1 MREDRETRAAD
12 NRIIG
17 RSGARFPS
25 PKHRDPDPVPEQ
37 ELEPSEHVPR
47 HHRPKSTAVGRAGA
61 RFPSAKIV
69 KRFDEPPVEVQPV
82 ERPQPPAPPQQ
93 TPAPVQDPRRP
104 VARFERPE
112 PPEMP
117 EHPGAR
123 TLVRPYVITKGRTKS
138 SRHLAIET
146 LVSTTRNLRWA
157 SPEVT
162 GEFQSVRALCAHPRS
177 VAEVAANL
185 AVPLGVARVLLG
197 DMADLGLLSV
207 HDAAMNGDGRP
218 ALALME
224 RVLHGLQQMR

>member
-1 MREDRETRAAD
+1 MREDRETRAAGD
-12 NRIIG
+12 RIIG

-25 PKHRDPDPVPEQ
+25 PKQRDRDPVPDQ
-37 ELEPSEHVPR
+37 ELEQSEHAPR

-61 RFPSAKIV
+61 RYPSAKIA
-69 KRFDEPPVEVQPV
+69 KRFEEPPVEVQPA
-82 ERPQPPAPPQQ
+82 ERPRPAERPEPPASVQQ
-93 TPAPVQDPRRP
+93 PRRP

-146 LVSTTRNLRWA
+146 LVSTTRHPRWT

-207 HDAAMNGDGRP
+207 HDTAMNGDGRP

-224 RVLHGLQQMR
+224 RVLHGLQRMR